1 MSRFFS
7 AIVLGVITAVGG
19 RTIRDRILDVPVFW
33 SADLFYVRIAVLAS
47 IVTFISLSFFSRPQI
62 HEAMLYVDGLGAERL
77 IHARLGDE
85 SLVIRLD
92 ASKSWPQIG
101 DTVSLKVPDTKK
113 HWFDAATGRRLAR
126 V

>member
-1 MSRFFS
+1 MIHQARSRNNH
-7 AIVLGVITAVGG
+7 AVNGLN
-19 RTIRDRILDVPVFW
+19 T
-33 SADLFYVRIAVLAS
+33 
-47 IVTFISLSFFSRPQI
+47 I

-85 SLVIRLD
+85 PLVIRLD